1 MSKMKKI
8 LSLFL
13 LLGVSCSAMAQWT
26 EYPAVDRIKPSYLW
40 GAISTVVATNEH
52 TCVMMAKQGSSIST
66 ETYLEYTN
74 PRNGSIETIKLI
86 KADPIYG
93 EASMKLRSMGA
104 INFNLYFPPL
114 PEGVNAFDMIEP
126 KGIRFHGVHIF
137 PVEYETPKEENH
149 VQRLVVAE
157 EDLKTLINSSKFAF
171 SGYYES
177 MDKDGYRLAVL
188 QNTDTI
194 FVVFTGHDMGDIGT
208 WKFGEVKA
216 VLRTT
221 AIPNAFKAVWYMRDK
236 TKESVL
242 ITFDAISMAVSF
254 DDDYSETYV
263 KMGSSNAATSS
274 MSVQSEQ
281 WTGTGY
287 AIGDGFIVTNNHVAG
302 EAKNISVK
310 GVKGDMNTG
319 YSAEVVATDKVND
332 LAIIRINDPSF
343 KGFGTIPYAV
353 QQRMADV
360 GEDVFVLGYP
370 LTQALGNEIKLT
382 NGIISSRTGYQGN
395 VSTYQMS
402 APVQPGNSGGP
413 MFDNK
418 GNVIGI
424 VVAGVP
430 GAENVGY
437 AIKTSYLKILIE
449 SAGLNIQFPANNT
462 ISALSLA
469 EKVKRVKDFVFYIEC
484 SK

>member
-1 MSKMKKI
+1 MKKI
-8 LSLFL
+8 LSLIL
-13 LLGVSCSAMAQWT
+13 LLGVTYVALAQWT
-26 EYPAVDRIKPSYLW
+26 EFPAVDRKKPSYLW
-40 GAISTVVATNEH
+40 GTISTVVSTNEH
-52 TCVMMAKQGSSIST
+52 TCVMMAKEGSSIST
-66 ETYLEYTN
+66 ETYLEYIN
-74 PRNGSIETIKLI
+74 PSNGSTETLKLI

-126 KGIRFHGVHIF
+126 KGIRFLGVHIF
-137 PVEYETPKEENH
+137 PVEYDTPKEENH

-157 EDLKTLINSSKFAF
+157 EDLKKLIDSSKFAF

-177 MDKDGYRLAVL
+177 MDNGYRLAVV
-188 QNTDTI
+188 QSTDTI

-216 VLRTT
+216 ILRTT
-221 AIPNAFKAVWYMRDK
+221 AIPNAYKAVWYMRDK

-254 DDDYSETYV
+254 DDDYSEAYV
-263 KMGSSNAATSS
+263 KMGSSNTVTSS
-274 MSVQSEQ
+274 MGVQSEQ

-287 AIGDGFIVTNNHVAG
+287 AIGDGYIVTNNHVAG
-302 EAKNISVK
+302 EAKNISIK

-319 YSAEVVATDKVND
+319 YTAEVVATDKVND

-343 KGFGTIPYAV
+343 NGFGTIPYAV

-382 NGIISSRTGYQGN
+382 NGIISSRTGYHGN
-395 VSTYQMS
+395 ISTYQMS

-462 ISALSLA
+462 ISTMSLA
-469 EKVKRVKDFVFYIEC
+469 EKVKRVKNFVFYIEC

>member
-1 MSKMKKI
+1 MKKI
-8 LSLFL
+8 LSLIL
-13 LLGVSCSAMAQWT
+13 LLGLSFATMAQWT
-26 EYPAVDRIKPSYLW
+26 EFPAVDRKKPSSYLW
-40 GAISTVVATNEH
+40 GAISTVVVTHEH
-52 TCVMMAKQGSSIST
+52 TCVMMAKEGSSIST
-66 ETYLEYTN
+66 ETYLEYIN
-74 PRNGSIETIKLI
+74 PSNGSTETIKLV

-104 INFNLYFPPL
+104 ISFNLYFPPL
-114 PEGVNAFDMIEP
+114 PEGVDVFDMIEP
-126 KGIRFHGVHIF
+126 KGIRFYGVHIF
-137 PVEYETPKEENH
+137 PVKYETPKEEEK
-149 VQRLVVAE
+149 VQRLATTE
-157 EDLKTLINSSKFAF
+157 DDLKTIINSSNFAF
-171 SGYYES
+171 SGFYES
-177 MDKDGYRLAVL
+177 IENDGYKLAVL
-188 QNTDTI
+188 QTSDTI
-194 FVVFTGHDMGDIGT
+194 YVVYVGHDKGDVGS
-208 WKFGEVKA
+208 WKYGEVKSI
-216 VLRTT
+216 LRST
-221 AIPNAFKAVWYMRDK
+221 AIPDVFKAIWYMRDK

-242 ITFDAISMAVSF
+242 ITFDAISMTVSF
-254 DDDYSETYV
+254 DSDYSEEYV
-263 KMGSSNAATSS
+263 KMGGSNTAINDTSKHS
-274 MSVQSEQ
+274 KR

-287 AIGDGFIVTNNHVAG
+287 AIGDGYIVTNNHVVDG
-302 EAKNISVK
+302 AKTIAIK

-319 YSAEVVATDKVND
+319 YTAEVVITDKAND
-332 LAIIRINDPSF
+332 IAILRVTDSLF
-343 KGFGTIPYAV
+343 KGFGTISYAI

-395 VSTYQMS
+395 ISTYQMS

-437 AIKTSYLKILIE
+437 AIKTTYLNILIE
-449 SAGLNIQFPANNT
+449 SAGLNIKLPANNT
-462 ISALSLA
+462 ISSLSLA
-469 EKVKRVKDFVFYIEC
+469 EKVKRLKNFVFYIEC